1 MAKAGLTQ
9 AEQQCIARLVD
20 HYKTNQDRFSQF
32 LEQLRGLFLGEK
44 PLTKHIHSIKWRLKD
59 PEHLRRKLVQKL
71 KDSKDTKRAFA
82 IKEDNLFRKINDL
95 VGVRILH
102 LHTKEMEQIDQ
113 AIKALFSQQRYQILK
128 GPIAK
133 TWDDESRNYFTS
145 IGIRTEK
152 SPSMYTSVHYEVQES
167 SRRKYT
173 FELQVRTLME
183 EVWGEVSHALNYP
196 KPTLSLACKEQLQ
209 VLARAT
215 STCTRLVDSIFKT
228 HAEGEGATPHKEA
241 GG

>member
-1 MAKAGLTQ
+1 MSKAGLTQ
-9 AEQQCIARLVD
+9 AELKIIASLVD
-20 HYKTNQDRFSQF
+20 HYKNSQDRFSQF
-32 LEQLRGLFLGEK
+32 IDQLRGLFLGEK
-44 PLTKHIHSIKWRLKD
+44 PLTKHVHSIKWRLKN

-71 KDSKDTKRAFA
+71 KESKKSNRAFA
-82 IKEDNLFRKINDL
+82 ITRENLFYKVNDL

-102 LHTKEMEQIDQ
+102 LHTRQMKEIDR
-113 AIKALFSQQRYQILK
+113 AVKGLFSDHRYHILG

-133 TWDDESRNYFTS
+133 TWDDESRSYFAS
-145 IGIRTEK
+145 IGIKTEK
-152 SPSMYTSVHYEVQES
+152 SPSMYTSVHYEVRES

-183 EVWGEVSHALNYP
+183 EVWGEVSHTLNYP
-196 KPTLSLACKEQLQ
+196 KPTGSLSCREQIQ

-228 HAEGEGATPHKEA
+228 HDEDSATER
-241 GG
+241 

>member
-9 AEQQCIARLVD
+9 AERKNITRLVD
-20 HYKTNQDRFSQF
+20 HYKKNQDRFSQF

-44 PLTKHIHSIKWRLKD
+44 PLTKHVHSIKWRLKD
-59 PEHLRRKLVQKL
+59 PEHLRRKLTQKL
-71 KDSKDTKRAFA
+71 KESRKPNRAFA
-82 IKEDNLFRKINDL
+82 ITKENLFYKINDL

-102 LHTKEMEQIDQ
+102 LHTRQMEEIDR
-113 AIKALFSQQRYQILK
+113 AIKALFSDQRYHILR

-133 TWDDESRNYFTS
+133 TWDDESRDYFAS
-145 IGIRTEK
+145 IGIKTEK
-152 SPSMYTSVHYEVQES
+152 SPSMYTSVHYEVRES

-173 FELQVRTLME
+173 FELQIRTLME
-183 EVWGEVSHALNYP
+183 EVWGEVSHTLNYP
-196 KPTLSLACKEQLQ
+196 EPTRSLACREQIQ

-228 HAEGEGATPHKEA
+228 HDEDSDRES
-241 GG
+241 